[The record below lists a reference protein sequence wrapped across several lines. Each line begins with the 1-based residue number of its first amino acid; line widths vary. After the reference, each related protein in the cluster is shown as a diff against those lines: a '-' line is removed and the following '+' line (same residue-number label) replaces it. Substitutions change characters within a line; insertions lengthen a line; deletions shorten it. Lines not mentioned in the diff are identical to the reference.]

1 MGLSYYW
8 LQMIDVN
15 STNIEI
21 IIPCMILG
29 AGYGLVVGPITVLS
43 ASSFEGRIIN
53 CFSKCCI
60 DVATSWNCI
69 SGRNICI

>member
-8 LQMIDVN
+8 LQMIDVH

-29 AGYGLVVGPITVLS
+29 VGYGLVVGPITVLS
-43 ASSFEGRIIN
+43 ASL
-53 CFSKCCI
+53 
-60 DVATSWNCI
+60 V
-69 SGRNICI
+69 

>member
-29 AGYGLVVGPITVLS
+29 VGYGLVVGPITVLS
-43 ASSFEGRIIN
+43 AF
-53 CFSKCCI
+53 F
-60 DVATSWNCI
+60 V
-69 SGRNICI
+69 

>member
-29 AGYGLVVGPITVLS
+29 VGYGLVVGQLQ
-43 ASSFEGRIIN
+43 F
-53 CFSKCCI
+53 
-60 DVATSWNCI
+60 
-69 SGRNICI
+69 